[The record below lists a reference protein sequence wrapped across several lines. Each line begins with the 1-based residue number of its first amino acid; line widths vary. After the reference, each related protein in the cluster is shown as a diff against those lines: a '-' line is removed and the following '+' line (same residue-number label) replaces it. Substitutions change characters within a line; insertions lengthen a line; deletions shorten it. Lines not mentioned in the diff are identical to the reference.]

1 MKKFIVL
8 VSLMFLCVYGL
19 AYGDELLIIGD
30 DSSPPKYYLENGTP
44 KGFIVD
50 IVVWCL
56 QDMKEPYTVKLYPW
70 KRAYQMALGGEG
82 AIIGLSINSE
92 RLKIFD
98 YSEPLYY
105 DDLIVVVK
113 KGKEFPFQSIPD
125 LKGKII
131 GVSRGTSYGDVF
143 DQAVAD
149 KIFTIYEVT
158 QQVQAVKMVAAD
170 RLDAILIGP
179 GKFGLQKV
187 IATQDQVRMD
197 EFSILP
203 VPFKRDTKHLGI
215 LKSLKMQDFLT
226 RFNAALKK
234 GQEAGAFDKMIER
247 YSRINYSPFHLTSY

>member
-1 MKKFIVL
+1 M
-8 VSLMFLCVYGL
+8 YGSV
-19 AYGDELLIIGD
+19 YGDELLIMGD
-30 DSSPPKYYLENGTP
+30 DSGPPKYYLENGTP

-56 QDMKEPYTVKLYPW
+56 QDMKEPYTVNLYPW
-70 KRAYQMALGGEG
+70 KRAYQMALDGKGC
-82 AIIGLSINSE
+82 IIGLSVNSE

-105 DDLIVVVK
+105 DDLMVVVK

-131 GVSRGTSYGDVF
+131 GVSRGTSYGDAF

-149 KIFTIYEVT
+149 KIFTIHEVAKT
-158 QQVQAVKMVAAD
+158 VQAAQMVASE
-170 RLDAILIGP
+170 RLDAVLVGP
-179 GKFGLQKV
+179 GKLGLQKV
-187 IATQDQVRMD
+187 LDTQDKFQMD

-215 LKSLKMQDFLT
+215 LKSLGKQNFLT
-226 RFNAALKK
+226 KFNAALKK
-234 GQEAGAFDKMIER
+234 GQEAGVFDKMIE
-247 YSRINYSPFHLTSY
+247 SYY